1 MKAAER
7 QPETV
12 ELAIY
17 AGLFVKLWRVP
28 DAGTLLP
35 QHAHEHPHLTLVM
48 RGAVRAWRGEEMI
61 GDFRAPAII
70 RIPADTLH
78 NFLTLTNDVALA
90 CCHNANHIEGD
101 EPAVSQEARLELEE

>member
-1 MKAAER
+1 MQRAEH
-7 QPETV
+7 QPQETEV
-12 ELAIY
+12 ALY
-17 AGLFVKLWRVP
+17 AGLFVKLWSVR

-35 QHAHEHPHLTLVM
+35 QHAHEYPHLTLVM

-61 GDFRAPAII
+61 GDFRAPAVI

-90 CCHNANHIEGD
+90 CVHNADHVEGN
-101 EPAVSQEARLELEE
+101 EPAVSEIARLELEE